1 MTNGRRDTLPVT
13 GHKSKSKIGVPMRL
27 VRRAR
32 SSDLDEV
39 FTLACDFATSFRP
52 DIETFSRSFLH
63 LIVQDDDLLLVSEDS
78 DQLIAYLSGFD
89 HYALFANGRVAWIEE
104 IMVRADRRR
113 EGHGKALIAQFEKWA
128 SLRGSK
134 FVALATR
141 RASAFYLALGYE
153 RSASYFRKLL

>member
-1 MTNGRRDTLPVT
+1 MANGRRDTLPIS
-13 GHKSKSKIGVPMRL
+13 GHKSESKIGIAMRL
-27 VRRAR
+27 VRRAI

-39 FTLACDFATSFRP
+39 FTLASDFATSFRP
-52 DIETFSRSFLH
+52 DIEAFSRSFLH
-63 LIVQDDDLLLVSEDS
+63 LIMQDDALLLVGKDS

-89 HYALFANGRVAWIEE
+89 HYTLFANGRVAWIEE

-128 SLRGSK
+128 GLRGSK
-134 FVALATR
+134 FVALASR